1 MKYKKTLYDEDVFF
15 FFSSTYTYCTLL
27 LHRSCLPCNYL
38 EIWLRVY
45 YGALFVG
52 ELAWRAR
59 KKATVSG
66 KAKSVVQKSRFCSPS
81 TRHSSFTFDTYK
93 WPQAC
98 CMVHTRYLSSQIKCF
113 DEDLP
118 QSYKY
123 LPPLLWSHIKLSTQ
137 VNWIKFQCIQSQGTL
152 NV

>member
-1 MKYKKTLYDEDVFF
+1 MKYKKTLYDEDVFS
-15 FFSSTYTYCTLL
+15 FSVVRILTVHYYSIDPAYLT
-27 LHRSCLPCNYL
+27 CNYL

-93 WPQAC
+93 
-98 CMVHTRYLSSQIKCF
+98 
-113 DEDLP
+113 
-118 QSYKY
+118 
-123 LPPLLWSHIKLSTQ
+123 
-137 VNWIKFQCIQSQGTL
+137 
-152 NV
+152 